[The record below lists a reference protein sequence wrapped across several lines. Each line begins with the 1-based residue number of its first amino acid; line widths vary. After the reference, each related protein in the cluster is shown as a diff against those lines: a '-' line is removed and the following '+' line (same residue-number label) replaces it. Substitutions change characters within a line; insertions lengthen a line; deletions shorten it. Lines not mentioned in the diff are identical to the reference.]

1 MPSVHLQVVAAV
13 IRVRRSYSFHTPFTL
28 VVLGP
33 GACPTMSVLRTL
45 HFQEERFSSIPARLH
60 LSPYLSFQVDL
71 EVCWPLLIC
80 SSKPLS
86 MALNCGGSGVQ
97 AGMFVMSPGHPP
109 RNAGTKTSWPVF
121 GDWASSAESMVSP
134 RRPVTQLAVADTWAD
149 EALSDTFTLLARRS
163 VCK

>member
-1 MPSVHLQVVAAV
+1 MVMGGWVWWDFLNLQSQGPRRMPSVHLQVVAAV
-13 IRVRRSYSFHTPFTL
+13 TTVRQSYSFHTPFTL

-60 LSPYLSFQVDL
+60 LSPYLGFQVDL

-80 SSKPLS
+80 SSKPLF

-121 GDWASSAESMVSP
+121 GDWGELGRKHGLSQEACHSA
-134 RRPVTQLAVADTWAD
+134 
-149 EALSDTFTLLARRS
+149 
-163 VCK
+163 